1 MADTGRA
8 TPSRA
13 GYPRFDPVGP
23 RLLPPSRSDIGQ
35 AGFATYDRRQRRQDV
50 PKWRGW
56 KRGVLMQKVL
66 VENNSDGTTLITI
79 NRAERRNAICA
90 ETALSLQ
97 KAFQEFERSPAQK
110 AAVITGA
117 GNEAFSGGADTGNF
131 PELWRCIPTV
141 GFETSK
147 PIISAVAGWCV
158 GGALVLS
165 MMCDLTVAAEN
176 AKFTYPEARLGF
188 TGGLIAGL
196 AARIPHKVAMEM
208 MLLCRGLD
216 PQRAYNIGL
225 VNEVVPTGQQVEAAL
240 KMAREMA
247 TFSPLV
253 LKTLKRFVTDGVL
266 AQGPSE
272 QSGRAQRALHEVK
285 ESEDAEEARLAVKE
299 RRKAAFKGR

>member
-1 MADTGRA
+1 M
-8 TPSRA
+8 
-13 GYPRFDPVGP
+13 
-23 RLLPPSRSDIGQ
+23 L
-35 AGFATYDRRQRRQDV
+35 
-50 PKWRGW
+50 
-56 KRGVLMQKVL
+56 KVL
-66 VENNSDGTTLITI
+66 VENNADGTTLITI

-90 ETALSLQ
+90 ETALALQ
-97 KAFQEFERSPAQK
+97 KAFQEFERSSTQK

-141 GFETSK
+141 GFETNK
-147 PIISAVAGWCV
+147 PIVSAVAGWCV

-165 MMCDLTVAAEN
+165 MTCDLTVAAEN

-272 QSGRAQRALHEVK
+272 QSGRAQRALTEVK

>member
-1 MADTGRA
+1 
-8 TPSRA
+8 
-13 GYPRFDPVGP
+13 
-23 RLLPPSRSDIGQ
+23 
-35 AGFATYDRRQRRQDV
+35 
-50 PKWRGW
+50 
-56 KRGVLMQKVL
+56 MQKVL
-66 VENNSDGTTLITI
+66 VENNADGTTLITI
-79 NRAERRNAICA
+79 NRPERRNAICA
-90 ETALSLQ
+90 ETALLLQ
-97 KAFQEFERSPAQK
+97 QAFQDFERSPTQR

-141 GFETSK
+141 GFETDK

-176 AKFTYPEARLGF
+176 ARFTYPEARLGF

-216 PQRAYNIGL
+216 PQRAFNIGL

-272 QSGRAQRALHEVK
+272 QSGRAQRQLHEVK
-285 ESEDAEEARLAVKE
+285 ESEDAEEAKLAVKE

>member
-1 MADTGRA
+1 
-8 TPSRA
+8 
-13 GYPRFDPVGP
+13 
-23 RLLPPSRSDIGQ
+23 
-35 AGFATYDRRQRRQDV
+35 
-50 PKWRGW
+50 
-56 KRGVLMQKVL
+56 MQKVL
-66 VENNSDGTTLITI
+66 VENHTDGTTLITI

-97 KAFQEFERSPAQK
+97 KAFVAFEGSETQK

-141 GFETSK
+141 GFETNK
-147 PIISAVAGWCV
+147 PIIAAVGGWCV

-165 MMCDLTVAAEN
+165 MMCDLAVAADN
-176 AKFTYPEARLGF
+176 AKFSYPEARLGF

-196 AARIPHKVAMEM
+196 ADRIPHKVAMEM
-208 MLLCRGLD
+208 MLLCRVVD
-216 PQRAYNIGL
+216 AQRAYNVGL
-225 VNEVVPTGQQVEAAL
+225 VNEVVPTGQQVAVAL

-247 TFSPLV
+247 DFSPLV

-285 ESEDAEEARLAVKE
+285 ESEDAEEAKLAVKE
-299 RRKAAFKGR
+299 KRKAAFKGR

>member
-1 MADTGRA
+1 
-8 TPSRA
+8 
-13 GYPRFDPVGP
+13 
-23 RLLPPSRSDIGQ
+23 
-35 AGFATYDRRQRRQDV
+35 
-50 PKWRGW
+50 
-56 KRGVLMQKVL
+56 MQKVL
-66 VENNSDGTTLITI
+66 IENNADGTTLITI
-79 NRAERRNAICA
+79 NRPERRNAICA

-97 KAFQEFERSPAQK
+97 RAFQEFERSPTQK

-141 GFETSK
+141 GFETNK
-147 PIISAVAGWCV
+147 PIVSAVAGWCV

-225 VNEVVPTGQQVEAAL
+225 VNEVVPTGQQVESAL